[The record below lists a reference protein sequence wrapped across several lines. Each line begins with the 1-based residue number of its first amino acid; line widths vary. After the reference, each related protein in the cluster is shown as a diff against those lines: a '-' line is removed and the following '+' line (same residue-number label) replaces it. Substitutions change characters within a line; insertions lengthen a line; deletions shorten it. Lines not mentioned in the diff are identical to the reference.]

1 MDLHKHLRSRHLDA
15 RLHTVWCDLDQSVA
29 AFPLWTLSGAL
40 VGYQQYRPLA
50 TKQRQNHA
58 KQGRY
63 FTHRIKHIVSVW
75 GLESW
80 HLSPHVLFVTEGVF
94 DAARLTELGVSAVAT
109 LSNNPDV
116 STSNW
121 LKCVPR
127 LTVAVCDPD
136 PAGQKLAAH
145 CDLSVTLDT
154 DLGDA
159 EQHVVDGVVST
170 YC

>member
-1 MDLHKHLRSRHLDA
+1 MDVH
-15 RLHTVWCDLDQSVA
+15 LHTVWCDLDQSVVV
-29 AFPLWTLSGAL
+29 FPMWTLSGAL

-50 TKQRQNHA
+50 TKQRQNNA

-63 FTHRIKHIVSVW
+63 FTHRLKHTVGVW
-75 GLESW
+75 GMESW
-80 HLSPHVLFVTEGVF
+80 HLSPQVLFVTEGVF
-94 DAARLTELGVSAVAT
+94 DAARLTWLGLSAVAT

-136 PAGQKLAAH
+136 AAGEKLARH
-145 CDLSVTLDT
+145 CDESVTLDT

-159 EQHVVDGVVST
+159 EDSTVQKVVKCSRKIVDGAPEQ
-170 YC
+170 C